1 MAYYRK
7 PHDATALPAWQ
18 AFNDQRQAMQD
29 VSMREPFDADPQ
41 RFTRFTLSSCGCFF
55 SIRKA

>member
-7 PHDATALPAWQ
+7 PHDVTALPAWQ

-41 RFTRFTLSSCGCFF
+41 RFTQFTLSSCGLFL
-55 SIRKA
+55 